1 MRNERPRMLV
11 ELRTGQTRAAVLDR
25 RRRAVLD
32 RLTVATESLLV
43 SQSPSE
49 LGLATILE
57 HSEIAKATFYKLF
70 EDPMHLY
77 RFVSEGLHDT
87 LRARQLAGLDAVDA
101 NDWRAVTNHLGDASI
116 RFYKEHPAAVR
127 LWFAIDS
134 PLVLR
139 REDQD
144 SDATFLIE
152 FHRRFADTR
161 WHRRLPD
168 PETGI
173 DVMLASF
180 RIHDAMVALAFQQ
193 ASPQLLDLYLEDA
206 KRASGSYLEQ
216 HLEAGHEQPA
226 SAKLRPVKLYGSQ

>member
-1 MRNERPRMLV
+1 MLV
-11 ELRTGQTRAAVLDR
+11 ELRTGQTRASILDR
-25 RRRAVLD
+25 RRRSVLD
-32 RLTVATESLLV
+32 RLTTATEALLANHSV
-43 SQSPSE
+43 SE
-49 LGLATILE
+49 LTLTTILDQ
-57 HSEIAKATFYKLF
+57 SEIAKATFYKLF
-70 EDPMHLY
+70 EDLMHFY

-87 LRARQLAGLDAVDA
+87 LRERQVAGLDVVDA
-101 NDWRAVTNHLGDASI
+101 DDWRAITNHLGDASI
-116 RFYKEHPAAVR
+116 NFYKEHPAAVR

-144 SDATFLIE
+144 SDVTFLLE
-152 FHRRFADTR
+152 FHHRFAHTR

-168 PETGI
+168 PKTGI

-206 KRASGSYLEQ
+206 KKASGAYLEQ
-216 HLEAGHEQPA
+216 HLEAGAP
-226 SAKLRPVKLYGSQ
+226 